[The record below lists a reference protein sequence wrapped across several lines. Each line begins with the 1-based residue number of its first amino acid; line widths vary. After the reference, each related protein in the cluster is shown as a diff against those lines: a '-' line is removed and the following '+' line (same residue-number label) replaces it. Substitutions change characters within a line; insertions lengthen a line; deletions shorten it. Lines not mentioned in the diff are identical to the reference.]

1 MQRHELNHTYF
12 ITFLAF
18 KSVPDSFSQLYS
30 KVVHSMSAVFFFK
43 EGEESSE
50 ISEYVEHRSP
60 HFTDIIRVDRLPQEE
75 PLYEIKTYHILF
87 SRGINSIWA
96 GLLASLKSSHSRKNK
111 QVYCIYHNYILHDFL
126 QLKSLLQL
134 ASIQQQRNFKTHY
147 LIWPNDDFY

>member
-1 MQRHELNHTYF
+1 MNHTYF

-30 KVVHSMSAVFFFK
+30 KVVHSMSAAFFFFFFK

-50 ISEYVEHRSP
+50 ISEYVEHHSP
-60 HFTDIIRVDRLPQEE
+60 YFTDIIRVDRLPQEE
-75 PLYEIKTYHILF
+75 PLYEIKTHHILF

-96 GLLASLKSSHSRKNK
+96 GLLASLKSFHSRENK

-147 LIWPNDDFY
+147 LI

>member
-30 KVVHSMSAVFFFK
+30 KVVHSMSAVFFLKK

-50 ISEYVEHRSP
+50 ISEYVEHCSP

-75 PLYEIKTYHILF
+75 PLYEIKT
-87 SRGINSIWA
+87 
-96 GLLASLKSSHSRKNK
+96 
-111 QVYCIYHNYILHDFL
+111 
-126 QLKSLLQL
+126 
-134 ASIQQQRNFKTHY
+134 
-147 LIWPNDDFY
+147 